1 MKEIGVIF
9 DMDGVI
15 IDSEPVHTSLN
26 QEIFKQLGIRVNND
40 IQLEYIGVT
49 KWRKWEILKRHFHLQ
64 ESIDELIEI
73 QNSIFSQANWDY
85 KSLLF
90 PDVIPLLQ
98 KLQSSNIPIALASS
112 SERDK
117 VDKVL
122 EQCGLK
128 GFFTNTVTGDEV
140 VNGKPD
146 PEIFL
151 AAAKKINL
159 SSKHC
164 IVVEDSY
171 NGLKAAKRANMYG
184 IGVKH
189 LDNKVDLSI
198 ADKIVR
204 SLADIELE
212 IFKR

>member
-1 MKEIGVIF
+1 M
-9 DMDGVI
+9 
-15 IDSEPVHTSLN
+15 
-26 QEIFKQLGIRVNND
+26 GIRVNND

-49 KWRKWEILKRHFHLQ
+49 KWRKWGILKRHFHLQ

-73 QNSIFSQANWDY
+73 QNSIFSQANYDY

-128 GFFTNTVTGDEV
+128 VFFTNTVTGDEV

-189 LDNKVDLSI
+189 LDNKADLSI